1 MPENTVLKEKIKTKR
16 RRENYKRIGDYIQR
30 VEVRNTDLKVTNL
43 LGLSMAKEFRP
54 TTSNIVGTDLSVY
67 RVMKKFQ
74 FACDFMSPIRV
85 SKLPVVLKLDDDPNL
100 VSPAYPV
107 FEIIDRSLL
116 LPEYLMMWFRR
127 PEFDRYATFK
137 CDAAIRGGYG
147 WEELCD
153 TLIPVPPIEKQR
165 EIVEEYKVVEDR
177 IELNNRMIQKLEE
190 TAQAIYK
197 HWFVDFEFPDEN
209 GKPYKSS
216 GGEMV
221 ESELGEIPKGW
232 EVTDIKSMGNVVTG
246 KTPSSDC
253 PEDFGDKMPFITPGD
268 FNNYHKF
275 ALGATRN
282 LSQAGYFKLKN
293 KILPPGSVIVT
304 CIGSDMGK
312 ISVSTTRSITNQQMN
327 SIVVKE
333 SFYSDFLYYYLL
345 SIAEEIKGIAIGGS
359 TMPMLSKSDFEKL
372 KIINPRNDL
381 LTRFQRVMKP
391 VNEINI
397 TYSKENQKLAQL
409 KTLLL
414 SKLAK

>member
-1 MPENTVLKEKIKTKR
+1 MPENTVLKGKIQINRK
-16 RRENYKRIGDYIQR
+16 RENYRRIGDYIQR
-30 VEVRNTDLKVTNL
+30 VEVRNTDLRVTNL

-85 SKLPVVLKLDDDPNL
+85 SKLPVVLKLDDEPNL

-153 TLIPVPPIEKQR
+153 TLISVPPIEKQR
-165 EIVEEYKVVEDR
+165 EIVKEYQVIEDR
-177 IELNNRMIQKLEE
+177 IELNNRIIQKLEE

-216 GGEMV
+216 GGKMV
-221 ESELGEIPKGW
+221 QSELGEIPKGW
-232 EVTDIKSMGNVVTG
+232 RSCELKDISNCLDYKRKPLSEAERTNFKGKFPYYGAMGIVDFVQKYIFDGEYLLFSEDGVNVINEKGHPSVFLVNEKFWVNNHAHVLEGKEGYSTRLLYLMLKELNVSDLVTG
-246 KTPSSDC
+246 AAQP
-253 PEDFGDKMPFITPGD
+253 
-268 FNNYHKF
+268 
-275 ALGATRN
+275 
-282 LSQAGYFKLKN
+282 
-293 KILPPGSVIVT
+293 KI
-304 CIGSDMGK
+304 
-312 ISVSTTRSITNQQMN
+312 NQENMN
-327 SIVVKE
+327 SISLVKPGLAAA
-333 SFYSDFLYYYLL
+333 SNFNK
-345 SIAEEIKGIAIGGS
+345 I
-359 TMPMLSKSDFEKL
+359 TNPTFETIQL
-372 KIINPRNDL
+372 KA
-381 LTRFQRVMKP
+381 
-391 VNEINI
+391 
-397 TYSKENQKLAQL
+397 KENQKLSEL
-409 KTLLL
+409 KNLLL
-414 SKLAK
+414 SKLV

>member
-85 SKLPVVLKLDDDPNL
+85 NKLPVVLKLDDDPNL

-177 IELNNRMIQKLEE
+177 IELNNQMIQKLEE

-232 EVTDIKSMGNVVTG
+232 EIKSFTEVAKLGGGGTPDTKNPTFWNGGIPFFTPVDANKSYYSIQTEKSISSIGFKNSSTKIYRKNTVFVTARGTVGSISVAGCEMAMNQSCYALTG
-246 KTPSSDC
+246 K
-253 PEDFGDKMPFITPGD
+253 FQFFIHQLTIEAMD
-268 FNNYHKF
+268 
-275 ALGATRN
+275 
-282 LSQAGYFKLKN
+282 KLKTEAVGAVFGA
-293 KILPPGSVIVT
+293 LVT
-304 CIGSDMGK
+304 KDFESHLVTFPSIGVQEKFDKG
-312 ISVSTTRSITNQQMN
+312 VSS
-327 SIVVKE
+327 
-333 SFYSDFLYYYLL
+333 LYNYLL
-345 SIAEEIKGIAIGGS
+345 
-359 TMPMLSKSDFEKL
+359 
-372 KIINPRNDL
+372 
-381 LTRFQRVMKP
+381 
-391 VNEINI
+391 
-397 TYSKENQKLAQL
+397 L
-409 KTLLL
+409 KTRENKRLTDLKVLLL
-414 SKLAK
+414 SKLSTLQK